1 MRILQVCLKP
11 PYPKVDGGCVA
22 IAAMTESLLLAK
34 HDVKVLTMETHKH
47 PFNAQ
52 KVPTDILEK
61 TEMDAVEMDIRIQPF
76 DAFLNLFS
84 SESYN
89 VQRFYNKTFESRLIE
104 IFSNNEFDIIHLE
117 SIFCTPYLKTIR
129 SHSEAKIVVRTHN
142 IEFRIWEQLTT
153 QESNPIKKWYLNLL
167 ASRLKRYELD
177 ILSRVD
183 GIVAITKDDSEGL
196 KQLGIIVPMEV
207 VPIGMKVSEIQVKPV
222 PSDSVHLYHL
232 GAMDWL
238 PNVEGINW
246 FVNDIWPKITED
258 FPDIKCSLAGR
269 KMPPSLLSHS
279 SRNLTI
285 EGEIPSVSD
294 FVSDKNVA
302 VIPLLSGSGLRVKI
316 VEALAYGKAVITTS
330 LGATGIPYENGKN
343 MLIADS
349 PEDFV
354 KQVNWLK
361 ENPDKIQSLSSEA
374 RKLAE
379 REFDLS
385 NLSSKLTYF
394 YANL

>member
-1 MRILQVCLKP
+1 LKILQVSLKP

-22 IAAMTESLLLAK
+22 IAAMTESLLLAG

-47 PFNAQ
+47 PFHSQ
-52 KVPTDILEK
+52 KVPAEILDATRMEAVK
-61 TEMDAVEMDIRIQPF
+61 MDTQIKPL

-89 VQRFYNKTFESRLIE
+89 IQRFYSKTFETRLIE
-104 IFSNNEFDIIHLE
+104 ILKENEFEIIHLE
-117 SIFCTPYLKTIR
+117 SIFCMPYIDMIR
-129 SHSEAKIVVRTHN
+129 THSKAKVIVRTHN
-142 IEFRIWEQLTT
+142 IEFRIWEQLAS
-153 QESNPIKKWYLNLL
+153 QETNPLKKWYLNLL
-167 ASRLKRYELD
+167 ASRLKKYELGA
-177 ILSRVD
+177 LKMVD
-183 GIVAITKDDSEGL
+183 GIVAITKGDAQGL
-196 KQLGIIVPMEV
+196 GQLGINVQIED
-207 VPIGMKVSEIQVKPV
+207 VPIGMNVSEIEAKPL
-222 PSDSVHLYHL
+222 PSEAIHLYHL

-246 FVNDIWPKITED
+246 FVNEIWPNIKTE
-258 FPDIKCSLAGR
+258 FPDVKCSMAGR
-269 KMPPSLLSHS
+269 EMPASLLSHS
-279 SRNLTI
+279 SGNLKI
-285 EGEIPSVSD
+285 EGEVSSVSE

-302 VIPLLSGSGLRVKI
+302 IIPLLSGSGLRVKI
-316 VEALAYGKAVITTS
+316 LEALAYGKVVITTS

-349 PEDFV
+349 PSEFV
-354 KQVNWLK
+354 QQIRSLK

-379 REFDLS
+379 REFDLK